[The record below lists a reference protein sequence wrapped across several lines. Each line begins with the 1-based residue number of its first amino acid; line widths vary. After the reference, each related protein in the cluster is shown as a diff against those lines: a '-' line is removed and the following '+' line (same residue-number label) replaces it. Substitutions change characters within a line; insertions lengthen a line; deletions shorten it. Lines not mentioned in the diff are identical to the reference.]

1 VLVSSGGAANT
12 LVPEQQRPSRIM
24 LGPFQVDVRTCRVL
38 RDGIAIRLRNQAFH
52 VLKVLAWNTGKY
64 VDYEELLREAWDGRR
79 VSRHTVASTVGAVRT
94 ALAECGNWISYKP
107 KLGYCLRLPRS
118 EDLIRTGWHVLNRC
132 TPEGLDMAIQYFRE
146 MTQQEP
152 SNAEGFY
159 GLVRS
164 YFKMLA
170 CGIGAPCDVYRR
182 FQHALNRA
190 VAVGGWTAQIH
201 TDMAWGLWLVEGNFE
216 EAQTHLDISLRA
228 DPWRASPHMCQALI
242 HASHKRLD
250 AALESLDRARL
261 ADPLQASLSAS
272 EILVRLCR
280 YEWQAAVE
288 AGMEAVKI
296 HPYLHFERTY
306 YAQALEFAGDIQE
319 ALAQYRNASVI
330 APAISSVRALEARC
344 LARNGQR
351 SAAIAI
357 AEELKQIRASAYVDA
372 YYMALV
378 MDALGR
384 REEAFQ
390 ELERAIDEHSTSLY
404 MLHVDPKMDDLRV
417 DHSRFSAISA
427 KLSSRRRCFDSAPA
441 GIAVPKRLESGAV
454 GKVARPNS
462 PLFRRRY
469 HPSLT

>member
-1 VLVSSGGAANT
+1 VLFSNGVAANSS
-12 LVPEQQRPSRIM
+12 VPDQQRPNRTH

-38 RDGIAIRLRNQAFH
+38 RDGIAVRLRNQAFH

-64 VDYEELLREAWDGRR
+64 VDYEDLLREAWDGRR

-94 ALAECGNWISYKP
+94 ALAECGSWISYKP
-107 KLGYCLRLPRS
+107 KLGYCLRIPRS
-118 EDLIRTGWHVLNRC
+118 EDLVRTGWHVLNRC
-132 TPEGLDMAIQYFRE
+132 TPEGLDMAVQYFRE

-170 CGIGAPCDVYRR
+170 CGIGDPCNVYRR
-182 FQHALNRA
+182 FQQALHRA

-201 TDMAWGLWLVEGNFE
+201 TDKAWGLWLVEGNSE

-228 DPWRASPHMCQALI
+228 DPWRASPHMCQALM
-242 HASHKRLD
+242 HASYKRFD
-250 AALESLDRARL
+250 AALESLHRARL
-261 ADPLQASLSAS
+261 ADPLQPALASS

-280 YEWQAAVE
+280 HEWQAAMDL
-288 AGMEAVKI
+288 GTEAVKI

-319 ALAQYRNASVI
+319 ALAQYRNATVI
-330 APAISSVRALEARC
+330 APAIRSIRALEARC

-351 SAAIAI
+351 EAALAI
-357 AEELKQIRASAYVDA
+357 AEELQQIRVSAYVDA

-390 ELERAIDEHSTSLY
+390 ELERAIDERSTSLY
-404 MLHVDPKMDDLRV
+404 MLPIDPKMDDLRV
-417 DHSRFSAISA
+417 DHLRFSAISA
-427 KLSSRRRCFDSAPA
+427 KLSKRRSVDPSNAA
-441 GIAVPKRLESGAV
+441 KAAPKRLEASAV
-454 GKVARPNS
+454 GKVTNPDS
-462 PLFRRRY
+462 PLFRRRS
-469 HPSLT
+469 HSSLT